1 MARLI
6 PADATS
12 SNQPSSNIF
21 LFFYFFTRSNVTEHI
36 PAMFTRGNMAKVI
49 SAIFTSIN
57 STKIIRYL
65 Y

>member
-21 LFFYFFTRSNVTEHI
+21 YFLFFTRSNVTKHI